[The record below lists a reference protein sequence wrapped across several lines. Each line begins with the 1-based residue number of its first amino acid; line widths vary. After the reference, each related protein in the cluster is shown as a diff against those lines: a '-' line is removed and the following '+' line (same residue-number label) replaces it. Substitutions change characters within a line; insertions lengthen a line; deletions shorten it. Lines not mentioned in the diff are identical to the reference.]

1 MGLGFSV
8 KGEAASGKAKRQDKT
23 WSIREAIRMMMS
35 LKIKF
40 WDETME
46 VSCEW
51 DLNAWIQWGA
61 MKSLKCGMTRLDLTF
76 HCVMRAK
83 DHLEG
88 GQDKCEVKIF

>member
-1 MGLGFSV
+1 
-8 KGEAASGKAKRQDKT
+8 
-23 WSIREAIRMMMS
+23 MMS

-51 DLNAWIQWGA
+51 DLNAWNSYTWPWVQWGA

-76 HCVMRAK
+76 HYVMRAK

-88 GQDKCEVKIF
+88 GQDKCEVKMF